1 MGLSSFAGTL
11 SREQATGTL
20 EALLVTPHDARL
32 LLASGAIWS
41 FALAALQTAVYLAAG
56 TLFLHAHI
64 ATAGLGLV
72 AAMTLLALAS
82 FSGLGLLAA
91 ATLIQTKRGGTLI
104 GFAASAFALLGG
116 VFYPVSV
123 LPAWL
128 QAVAHVL
135 PISYALDG
143 VRRAAVASA
152 DLHAIGLDALVLV
165 LYTAVLLPVAFL
177 VSGWSVDRAR
187 RAGSLAQY

>member
-1 MGLSSFAGTL
+1 M
-11 SREQATGTL
+11 
-20 EALLVTPHDARL
+20 TPHDARL
-32 LLASGAIWS
+32 LLASGAIWA
-41 FALAALQTAVYLAAG
+41 FALAGLQAAVYLAAG

-64 ATAGLGLV
+64 AVGSLALLIGV
-72 AAMTLLALAS
+72 ALLALAS
-82 FSGLGLLAA
+82 FSGLGLLAT

-116 VFYPVSV
+116 VFYPVSI
-123 LPAWL
+123 LPGWL
-128 QAVAHVL
+128 QAMAHAL

-143 VRRAAVASA
+143 VRRASLRSP
-152 DLHAIGLDALVLV
+152 DLAAIGLDALVLV
-165 LYTAVLLPVAFL
+165 LYTAVLLPLAFL